1 LNNKLLFSLFFI
13 IVLSFSL
20 GAIHASDVNVTDNS
34 IMNANEMANLQI
46 DDEVQLVGAGS
57 QDMVADGADYP
68 LTEDIKNQTD
78 LSSKTNEVYYK
89 GYYSLTL
96 TDANSNMG
104 LANKTVTFTVNDVNY
119 TNVTDDN
126 GVVSFNLN
134 LNTGKYQTTAFFS
147 GDSAYESFSSTSE
160 VNVLPTIKASDITKY
175 YKGSKKYIAAFHD
188 SYGNPLK
195 NTLVRITVNGKTYSK
210 KTNGAGYASVD
221 VNLKPGTY
229 KVTAADPVTGYTL
242 TTTFKILSTITAKDV
257 KNVYGDSKKFTAKFF
272 KSNGKALTN
281 KYVKIKLNGKTY
293 KVKTNSKGQ
302 AKLALNKIKKG
313 TYKVISYNTDGL
325 TKTNT
330 VKICPTATTKL
341 STQYYELIPGDSKVI
356 KAKFTTS
363 LGDDSKA
370 GKAIKITINGKT
382 YSKKTDSNGIVS
394 LNVNSFN
401 KGLYTVEYKYV
412 GNKFFKSSK
421 TTNIVTIIDN
431 VSDIKLTAKNTR
443 LGYGAYTPINVA
455 LTAGG
460 VPLPKRTVTFSIEG
474 STYAATTDNKG
485 IASVF
490 VNLDLG
496 NYTINYSSNSKFNI
510 SGTSG
515 SCMITV
521 FERSADAKLTWKSGT
536 SYKDTSQSFKVLLT
550 DPNGKPLSGQ
560 IVELTIDG
568 EIYYGKTA
576 SNGYATIKT
585 NVAFGKYKVSV
596 TALGDNNYLP
606 TSTSKTV
613 NVKLS
618 KFGSGL
624 NAKNTISKLSAY
636 HKSSRYCPVN
646 NAKIKA
652 LVKSL
657 TEGLTNEIDK
667 AKALF
672 NYVRD
677 SIWYD
682 YYYNSHKGAVGTLK
696 AGYANCVDQAHL
708 LIAMYRT
715 AGFNARYVHGTCKFS
730 DGWYGHVWTQVLI
743 GNTWVVGDPIGYDN
757 SLGKIKNWNTNNYRL
772 NNRYVSLP
780 F

>member
-1 LNNKLLFSLFFI
+1 MNNKLLFSLFFI

-89 GYYSLTL
+89 GHYSLTL

-210 KTNGAGYASVD
+210 KTNGAGYVSLD

-242 TTTFKILSTITAKDV
+242 TTTFKILSTITANDV

-272 KSNGKALTN
+272 KSNGKALAN
-281 KYVKIKLNGKTY
+281 KYVKIKLKGKIY

-341 STQYYELIPGDSKVI
+341 STQYYELIPGDNKVI
-356 KAKFTTS
+356 QAKFTTG

-394 LNVNSFN
+394 LNVKSFS

-412 GNKFFKSSK
+412 GNKFFKASK

-474 STYAATTDNKG
+474 STYAATIDNKG
-485 IASVF
+485 IASVL

-560 IVELTIDG
+560 TVELTIDG

-757 SLGKIKNWNTNNYRL
+757 SLGKIKNWNNNNYRL
-772 NNRYVSLP
+772 HNRYVSLP

>member
-1 LNNKLLFSLFFI
+1 M
-13 IVLSFSL
+13 
-20 GAIHASDVNVTDNS
+20 GAIQASDVNATDNS
-34 IMNANEMANLQI
+34 IMNADEMANLQI
-46 DDEVQLVGAGS
+46 DGEVQLADVGS
-57 QDMVADGADYP
+57 QDMVADGTDYP
-68 LTEDIKNQTD
+68 LTEDIKNQTG
-78 LSSKTNEVYYK
+78 LSSKTNEIYYQ

-96 TDANSNMG
+96 TDVNSNMS
-104 LANKTVTFTVNDVNY
+104 LANKTVSFTVNNVNY

-134 LNTGKYQTTAFFS
+134 LNPGKYQTTAFFS
-147 GDSAYESFSSTSE
+147 GDSTYESTTLTSA
-160 VNVLPTIKASDITKY
+160 VHVLPTIKASDITKY
-175 YKGSKKYIAAFHD
+175 YKGSKKYVAAFHD

-210 KTNGAGYASVD
+210 KTNSAGYVSVD

-229 KVTAADPVTGYTL
+229 EITAVDPVTGYTL
-242 TTTFKILSTITAKDV
+242 TTKFKILSTITANDV

-272 KSNGKALTN
+272 KSNGKALAN
-281 KYVKIKLNGKTY
+281 KYVKIKLNGKIY

-356 KAKFTTS
+356 QAKFTTS
-363 LGDDSKA
+363 LCDDSKA
-370 GKAIKITINGKT
+370 GKTIKITINGKT
-382 YSKKTDSNGIVS
+382 YSKKTDSEGIVS
-394 LNVNSFN
+394 LNVNSFA
-401 KGLYTVEYKYV
+401 KGLYNVEYKYV
-412 GNKFFKSSK
+412 GNKFFKAS
-421 TTNIVTIIDN
+421 TTKNIVTIIDDT
-431 VSDIKLTAKNTR
+431 SDVKLKAKNTKF
-443 LGYGAYTPINVA
+443 GYGAYTPIKVA

-460 VPLPKRTVTFSIEG
+460 VPLPKRTVTFTIEG
-474 STYAATTDNKG
+474 NTYAATTDNNG
-485 IASVF
+485 IASAIID
-490 VNLDLG
+490 LDLG
-496 NYTINYSSNSKFNI
+496 NYTINFKSNSKYNI
-510 SGTSG
+510 NGTSG
-515 SCMITV
+515 SCDITV

-536 SYKDTSQSFKVLLT
+536 SFKDNLQTFKVLLT
-550 DPNGKPLSGQ
+550 DPDGNPLSGQ
-560 IVELTIDG
+560 TVELTIDDVT
-568 EIYYGKTA
+568 YTAKTA

-585 NVAFGKYKVSV
+585 SVDIGKYKVSV

-606 TSTSKTV
+606 TSTSKTI
-613 NVKLS
+613 NVKVS
-618 KFGSGL
+618 KFGGGL
-624 NAKNTISKLSAY
+624 NTKNTISSLSKY
-636 HKSSRYCPVN
+636 HKSSKNCQVN

-657 TEGLTNEIDK
+657 TSGLTNEIDK

-677 SIWYD
+677 NIWYD
-682 YYYNSHKGAVGTLK
+682 YYYDSHKGAVGTLTS
-696 AGYANCVDQAHL
+696 GSANCVDQAHL

-743 GNTWVVGDPIGYDN
+743 GNTWIVGDPIGYDN
-757 SLGKIKNWNTNNYRL
+757 SLGKIKNWNANTYSL
-772 NNRYVSLP
+772 KNRYVSLP